1 MTRPGVPPVM
11 RAPRLASAVL
21 RALTALTVLALGAGT
36 AAAQGSA
43 QTGATHLRLD
53 AVDVSKSP
61 TGDFTFFASFL
72 DKYSK
77 PISLGADSKWTIAF
91 NGEAVQGDLSVK
103 PLRESR
109 AHVNLVVVLGAVVAI
124 GEDPF
129 KAAATASA
137 DLVGSLREGDRSAVV
152 AYTDV
157 PEATDALSPA
167 HRDALD
173 WIKERQ
179 ATGLTPAL
187 YDAIERGLELFPA
200 SFDSIGP
207 NRAMVVITDG
217 VDKDQESATKL
228 NDRINRLQ
236 TIARDRSVRIS
247 VVAVDI
253 EALGQ
258 FERVDKLAVATGG
271 SFRVARTP
279 AEIQTNLGNYKS
291 ELLGQYVL
299 DFKTGDFEGDTDIG
313 FKLEIEHGG
322 QNYASDTRIRAVPA
336 KESNLGLYLAII
348 GGGLL
353 AAVLLFFIIRALVRA
368 LRRKPQVETVEGPDL
383 RECEQCNN
391 KIPINWKVCQYCEA
405 LPHYG
410 RLTVTSV
417 QNDDT
422 SNADEDLQ
430 GRVFFIK
437 EAQIHIGSA
446 PNNHVVMPIKGI
458 SKRHA
463 GIQVQDGR
471 FELADYGSLNG
482 TFINGN
488 RVSKQFLKDG
498 DELSFAMVVKTE
510 FKLKK

>member
-1 MTRPGVPPVM
+1 MTRPAVPPVM
-11 RAPRLASAVL
+11 RGACLVSTALAVLTLASS
-21 RALTALTVLALGAGT
+21 
-36 AAAQGSA
+36 AAIAQGGA

-53 AVDVSKSP
+53 AVDVSRAP
-61 TGDFTFFASFL
+61 TSEFTFFASFL

-77 PISLGADSKWTIAF
+77 PVSLGADSKWTISF
-91 NGEAVQGDLSVK
+91 NGEPVTGELSVK

-109 AHVNLVVVLGAVVAI
+109 ANINLVVVLGAVVAM

-129 KAAATASA
+129 KAAANGSA
-137 DLVGSLREGDRSAVV
+137 DLVGSMREGDRSAVV

-217 VDKDQESATKL
+217 VDKDQESVTKL

-247 VVAVDI
+247 VIAVDI

-258 FERVDKLAVATGG
+258 FERVEKLANATGATI
-271 SFRVARTP
+271 RIARTP
-279 AEIQTNLGNYKS
+279 AEIQTNLANYKS

-299 DFKTGDFEGDTDIG
+299 DFRTGDFEGDTDIG
-313 FKLEIEHGG
+313 FKLQIEHGG
-322 QNYASDTRIRAVPA
+322 QSYSSDTRIRAVPA
-336 KESNLGLYLAII
+336 KVSNLGLYAAII
-348 GGGLL
+348 GGSLL
-353 AAVLLFFIIRALVRA
+353 ALVLLFFVFRALWRV

-383 RECEQCNN
+383 RECEQCQN
-391 KIPINWKVCQYCEA
+391 KIPINWKICQYCEA

-410 RLTVTSV
+410 RLTVVSV
-417 QNDDT
+417 QNDD
-422 SNADEDLQ
+422 SSHADEDLQ
-430 GRVFFIK
+430 GRVYFIK
-437 EAQIHIGSA
+437 ESQIHIGSA
-446 PNNHVVMPIKGI
+446 TNNHVAMPVKGI

-498 DELSFAMVVKTE
+498 DEISFAMVVKTE

>member
-1 MTRPGVPPVM
+1 MIRPAVPPLM
-11 RAPRLASAVL
+11 RGARLALA
-21 RALTALTVLALGAGT
+21 TALLLAT
-36 AAAQGSA
+36 ASGQALAQG
-43 QTGATHLRLD
+43 QVGATHLRLD

-61 TGDFTFFASFL
+61 TGEFRFFASFL

-77 PISLGADSKWTIAF
+77 PISLGGDSKWTVAF
-91 NGEAVQGDLSVK
+91 NGEPVEGELSVK
-103 PLRESR
+103 QLRESN
-109 AHVNLVVVLGAVVAI
+109 ANVNLAVVLGAVVAI
-124 GEDPF
+124 GEEPF
-129 KAAATASA
+129 KAAADGSN
-137 DLVGSLREGDRSAVV
+137 DLLVSLREGDRSAAV

-157 PEATDALSPA
+157 PESTDALSPA
-167 HRDALD
+167 HSDATD
-173 WIKERQ
+173 WIKERK
-179 ATGLTPAL
+179 ASGLTPAL
-187 YDAIERGLELFPA
+187 YDAIERALEMFPA
-200 SFDSIGP
+200 GFDSIGP

-217 VDKDQESATKL
+217 VDKDQESVAKL

-247 VVAVDI
+247 VVAIDI
-253 EALGQ
+253 EALGE
-258 FERVDKLAVATGG
+258 FERVKRLAEATGG
-271 SFRVARTP
+271 TMRVARTP
-279 AEIQTNLGNYKS
+279 AEIQTSLGHYKT

-299 DFKTGDFEGDTDIG
+299 GFKTNDFEGDSDIG

-322 QNYASDTRIRAVPA
+322 QSYSSDTRIRAVPE
-336 KESNLGLYLAII
+336 KESNLVLYLAII

-353 AAVLLFFIIRALVRA
+353 ALLLFFFIIRAIVRA
-368 LRRKPQVETVEGPDL
+368 IRRGRTEEVVDYGPDL
-383 RECEQCNN
+383 RICEQGCGNQ
-391 KIPINWKVCQYCEA
+391 IPITWKVCQYCEA

-410 RLTVTSV
+410 RLTVISV

-422 SNADEDLQ
+422 SDADEDLT

-446 PNNHVVMPIKGI
+446 PNNHVVLPIKGI

-471 FELADYGSLNG
+471 FELADYGSLNK

-488 RVSKQFLKDG
+488 VISKQFLKDG
-498 DELSFAMVVKTE
+498 DEISFAMVVKTE